1 MLRGNLKP
9 VTVVLGWQDAVQDYI
24 VHHKSRH
31 PHQQKDPEFYQ
42 YLKEHDKE
50 LLEFNDEDVNKEM
63 DLWWNP
69 ETKPSEIREPD
80 SALDEDVVEDL
91 VLSSEDE
98 EEEARYH
105 GDGDDSRDVDQ
116 LRLGKN
122 KRSRKRK
129 KRKISNGNN
138 TKVKEGANSRK
149 KDLRPPSS
157 FAPRVSL

>member
-1 MLRGNLKP
+1 MKMLSLLNPGLLWEPILLFLEASFLKS
-9 VTVVLGWQDAVQDYI
+9 TWRN
-24 VHHKSRH
+24 K
-31 PHQQKDPEFYQ
+31 PEM
-42 YLKEHDKE
+42 K
-50 LLEFNDEDVNKEM
+50 M
-63 DLWWNP
+63 R

-157 FAPRVSL
+157 FAPRSFLKQRNDKAVK